1 LGRGTLNKRALAIC
15 LAAVTLIMN
24 FIFQR
29 ALMNTGVEGR
39 TLIAGFADFH
49 PAWNNGVSFSLLA
62 QSSDTGRYLLIAV
75 LTVISIAV
83 AAMAWRATNTL
94 AAAGFGLVL
103 GGALGN
109 LMDRLQYG
117 GAVFDFLALHLGS
130 LPLFV
135 CNLADIWISAGVV
148 LLFLD
153 SLVNKPAREIA
164 R

>member
-1 LGRGTLNKRALAIC
+1 
-15 LAAVTLIMN
+15 MN
-24 FIFQR
+24 FFFQR
-29 ALMNTGVEGR
+29 ILMNTGVEGR

-62 QSSDTGRYLLIAV
+62 QTSDTGRYLLIAV

-83 AAMAWRATNTL
+83 AVMAWRATNAL

-148 LLFLD
+148 LLLLD
-153 SLVNKPAREIA
+153 SLLKQPAPEA
-164 R
+164 AS

>member
-1 LGRGTLNKRALAIC
+1 MNRRILAFC
-15 LAAVTLIMN
+15 LAAITLAMN

-29 ALMNTGVEGR
+29 VLMNIGAEGR
-39 TLIAGFADFH
+39 PLIAGFADFR
-49 PAWNNGVSFSLLA
+49 PAWNNGVSFSLFT

-75 LTVISIAV
+75 LTAISIAV
-83 AAMAWRATNTL
+83 AAMAWRATNVL
-94 AAAGFGLVL
+94 VAAGFGLVL

-109 LMDRLQYG
+109 LMDRLQYR

-153 SLVNKPAREIA
+153 SLLKKPAPEA
-164 R
+164 AS

>member
-1 LGRGTLNKRALAIC
+1 
-15 LAAVTLIMN
+15 MN
-24 FIFQR
+24 CFFQR
-29 ALMNTGVEGR
+29 VLINMGMEGR
-39 TLIAGFADFH
+39 RLIAGFADFR
-49 PAWNNGVSFSLLA
+49 PAWNNGVSFSLLT
-62 QSSDTGRYLLIAV
+62 QTSDTGRYLLIAV

-83 AAMAWRATNTL
+83 AMMAWRATNAL

-153 SLVNKPAREIA
+153 SLLKKPTPEAA
-164 R
+164 AS

>member
-1 LGRGTLNKRALAIC
+1 
-15 LAAVTLIMN
+15 MN

-29 ALMNTGVEGR
+29 VLMNIGAEGR
-39 TLIAGFADFH
+39 TLIAGFADFR
-49 PAWNNGVSFSLLA
+49 PAWNNGVSFSLLT
-62 QSSDTGRYLLIAV
+62 QSSNTGRYLLIAV

-83 AAMAWRATNTL
+83 AAMAWRATNAL
-94 AAAGFGLVL
+94 VAAGFGLVL

-153 SLVNKPAREIA
+153 SLVNKPAREVA

>member
-1 LGRGTLNKRALAIC
+1 LNRRVLAFG
-15 LAAVTLIMN
+15 LTAVTLAMN
-24 FIFQR
+24 VFFQR
-29 ALMNTGVEGR
+29 ILMNTGVEGR
-39 TLIAGFADFH
+39 TLIAGFADFS

-62 QSSDTGRYLLIAV
+62 QTSDAGRYLLIAV

-83 AAMAWRATNTL
+83 AAMAWRATNDL
-94 AAAGFGLVL
+94 AAASFGLIL

-153 SLVNKPAREIA
+153 SLLKKPAPEA
-164 R
+164 AS

>member
-1 LGRGTLNKRALAIC
+1 MNRRILAFG
-15 LAAVTLIMN
+15 LAAITLAMN
-24 FIFQR
+24 VFFQR
-29 ALMNTGVEGR
+29 VLMSAGVEGR
-39 TLIAGFADFH
+39 VLIVGFADFR
-49 PAWNNGVSFSLLA
+49 PAWNNGVSFSLFA
-62 QSSDTGRYLLIAV
+62 QTSDTGRYLLIAV

-83 AAMAWRATNTL
+83 AAMAWRATNAL

-117 GAVFDFLALHLGS
+117 GAVFDFLSLHLGS

-153 SLVNKPAREIA
+153 SLLKKPAPEA
-164 R
+164 AS